1 MQQRY
6 SFQKSLRLYFE
17 AISCSY
23 YKLSPLSRNLSYCY
37 IVASPPADQLFFL
50 FFTNINC
57 IFILSISELLI
68 LKHGHLSGYIS

>member
-1 MQQRY
+1 MQQCY
-6 SFQKSLRLYFE
+6 LFQKSLRLYFG

-37 IVASPPADQLFFL
+37 IVASPPADQLFF
-50 FFTNINC
+50 FTIMDC

-68 LKHGHLSGYIS
+68 LKHGHLSGYS